1 MQFDF
6 SKIKKIL
13 IPILI
18 IWIFLNMAF
27 GFGDDTKDFPNAI
40 HGKPVRF
47 ENASLMPNTGI
58 QQVVA
63 DSERVYILY
72 SSEVGVLQVYD
83 LTGNYLHSLRLY
95 KHMNGAFSMAV
106 YDDKLYVR
114 DYHADCYVFQDGE
127 FVAFLRDEAAD
138 AILDIVPYE
147 QFEKNSEGYTIK
159 KGSVWH
165 TAEQGAQCIVSRPAK
180 SGIYQ
185 NHLNILLEFG
195 VIAVFSIAA
204 YVYKTKKKA

>member
-13 IPILI
+13 IPILV
-18 IWIFLNMAF
+18 IWTFLNMAF
-27 GFGDDTKDFPNAI
+27 GFGDDTKDFPDAI

-63 DSERVYILY
+63 DAERVYILY
-72 SSEVGVLQVYD
+72 SSEVGVVQVYD
-83 LTGNYLHSLRLY
+83 LMGNYLYSLRLY
-95 KHMNGAFSMAV
+95 KHMNGAFSMAISEN
-106 YDDKLYVR
+106 KLYVR
-114 DYHADCYVFQDGE
+114 DCHADCYVFQDGE
-127 FVAFLRDEAAD
+127 FVEFLRDEAAD
-138 AILDIVPYE
+138 AIFDIVPYE
-147 QFEKNSEGYTIK
+147 QFQKNSEGYTIK
-159 KGSVWH
+159 NGSVWRA
-165 TAEQGAQCIVSRPAK
+165 AEQEEQCIISRPAK

-185 NHLNILLEFG
+185 NHLNVLLQLG